1 MGSSEKV
8 RALVVQE
15 TSLGEQDKRLTLIT
29 VSRGCVYCTAKGAK
43 KQNARLSAVSRLF
56 VYGDFLL
63 EQSRG
68 GWYVKEASPI
78 EFFYGLMQNPDA
90 NVWASWMVE
99 TARELAVENEE
110 CREMLKL
117 LLRGLQMIT
126 EPSLSPR
133 LVALTFVLRALAI
146 SGLRP
151 ETTHCLSC
159 GKPLGREGALSSA
172 AGGVICPECAHRY
185 LDHIPVKEAGLFAF
199 RHILEAEESVL
210 YKFRVE
216 EQTEEQLFAFTEQF
230 LVNFLQREP
239 TGLRFA
245 KDWQRMTEDIL
256 SGTQRRPT

>member
-1 MGSSEKV
+1 MGTSEKV

-15 TSLGEQDKRLTLIT
+15 MPLGEQDKRLTLIT

-43 KQNARLSAVSRLF
+43 KQGARLSAVSRLF
-56 VYGDFLL
+56 VYADFLL

-117 LLRGLQMIT
+117 LLRGLRMIT
-126 EPSLSPR
+126 EESLSPR
-133 LVALTFVLRALAI
+133 LVATTFVLRALAI

-151 ETTHCLSC
+151 ETQRCLSC
-159 GKPLGREGALSSA
+159 GKPVGTSGALSAS
-172 AGGVICPECAHRY
+172 AGGVLCPECAHRY
-185 LDHIPVKEAGLFAF
+185 LDHIPVNEAGLFAF
-199 RHILEAEESVL
+199 RHILEADGSVL

-216 EQTEEQLFAFTEQF
+216 KNTEEQLFRFTEQF

-245 KDWQRMTEDIL
+245 RDWQKTTDDLFAEA
-256 SGTQRRPT
+256 QRRNP